1 MRKTCAVT
9 AALLLFAI
17 LTVVLAG
24 CGGSGTTSSVPGG
37 QTEEDVSTDNAVQ
50 QANNAVRQ
58 ANLKMIDSAIQAYY
72 AENGVYP
79 TGINQLAQYFA
90 SGVPVDPLGGTY
102 YIITQGGVAKA
113 AVR

>member
-1 MRKTCAVT
+1 MKRILAAIAVPV
-9 AALLLFAI
+9 LLL
-17 LTVVLAG
+17 TVFTALAG
-24 CGGSGTTSSVPGG
+24 CGGSGTTSSSPDG
-37 QTEEDVSTDNAVQ
+37 QTDENVSTDNAVQ

-72 AENGVYP
+72 VENGVYP
-79 TGINQLAQYFA
+79 TGINQLSQYFA

-102 YIITQGGVAKA
+102 YIVTQGGVAKA